1 MMRGGSDQAG
11 GVVLAFQ
18 DVTKRYRN
26 GVVANDGVT
35 FAVEAGEVFGLLGHN
50 GAGKTTLVN
59 QVVGLLRPDA
69 GSITVAGIDAVAE
82 PARSRELCSLQAQTN
97 APLTGITPRKA
108 IELVG
113 RMRGGDRNRV
123 RARADELLHQL
134 RMEPWADR
142 RAQGLSGGINR
153 LVAFCMAIVEPGQ
166 LVVLDEPTNDVDPVR
181 RRLLWQEVRRLA
193 DAGCTVV
200 LVTHNVTEAER
211 AVDRIAILDEGTVAA
226 IGTPASLKHD
236 VADELRLELVWEA
249 GAVPVAPPVQPSA
262 SVTSGPRSRF
272 TMPQHHLA
280 TVVTWAQDLRT
291 AGQVEEFSI
300 GPATLEDVYVEL
312 VGHLDGG
319 HEESADE
326 EAVDAG
332 AH

>member
-1 MMRGGSDQAG
+1 MLEFRG
-11 GVVLAFQ
+11 
-18 DVTKRYRN
+18 VTKRYRN
-26 GVVANDGVT
+26 GVVANNGVS
-35 FAVEAGEVFGLLGHN
+35 FSVGDGEVFGLLGHN

-59 QVVGLLRPDA
+59 QVVGLLRPDT

-82 PARSRELCSLQAQTN
+82 PARARQLCSLQAQTN

-113 RMRGGDRNRV
+113 RMRGGGRREVRV
-123 RARADELLHQL
+123 RTDALLHRL

-153 LVAFCMAIVEPGQ
+153 LVAFCMAVVEPGR

-181 RRLLWQEVRRLA
+181 RRLLWHEVRLLA

-211 AVDRIAILDEGTVAA
+211 AVDRIAILDDGKVAA

-236 VADELRLELVWEA
+236 VADEVRLELVWEN
-249 GAVPVAPPVQPSA
+249 GATAVTPPVEPSVSA
-262 SVTSGPRSRF
+262 TSGRRSRF
-272 TMPQHHLA
+272 TMHQRHLGSLVA
-280 TVVTWAQDLRT
+280 WAQQLRSD
-291 AGQVEEFSI
+291 GLIEEFSI
-300 GPATLEDVYVEL
+300 GPATLEDVYIDL
-312 VGHLDGG
+312 VGGLDDG
-319 HEESADE
+319 HEAVVGEEEEE
-326 EAVDAG
+326 EASDARVP
-332 AH
+332 